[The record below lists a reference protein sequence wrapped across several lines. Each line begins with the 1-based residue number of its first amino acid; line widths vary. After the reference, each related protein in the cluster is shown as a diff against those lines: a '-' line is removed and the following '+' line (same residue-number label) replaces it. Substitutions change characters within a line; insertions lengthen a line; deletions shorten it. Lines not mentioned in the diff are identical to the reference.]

1 MSHWNK
7 DTRDLVQ
14 HIKVYQVRDE
24 QPICESVIDELTYR
38 KDVPKCK
45 QNGMHLYSVTQII
58 DSKKNAISPA
68 QM

>member
-1 MSHWNK
+1 M

-14 HIKVYQVRDE
+14 HIIGYQVRDE
-24 QPICESVIDELTYR
+24 RPICETVIDELTDR

-45 QNGMHLYSVTQII
+45 VNGMHLYSVTQIK
-58 DSKKNAISPA
+58 DSNRNAISPS